1 MKKWLTEKEH
11 LRMQTNKKRPVRQ
24 VFAACR
30 QSLQAFLYN
39 KGNNTILWGMNMLSK
54 REEERRNQLEVVA
67 L

>member
-1 MKKWLTEKEH
+1 MMK
-11 LRMQTNKKRPVRQ
+11 NYSFKRV
-24 VFAACR
+24 VSACR

-67 L
+67 LDLKS